1 MSNGWRRVLQ
11 AKQAFWPKRR
21 FFRQVTGFAAW
32 ETYQRAVRTMRGAH
46 TARVA
51 AAHRRWA
58 AFGNHTIRL
67 TRVSHIHSVVC
78 IVYEDRC
85 VITTTRASEVSQR
98 RRCCVRVGGGQGM
111 PGE

>member
-1 MSNGWRRVLQ
+1 MSNGWRRVILQ

-46 TARVA
+46 TAR
-51 AAHRRWA
+51 A

-85 VITTTRASEVSQR
+85 V
-98 RRCCVRVGGGQGM
+98 
-111 PGE
+111 

>member
-11 AKQAFWPKRR
+11 AKQVFWPKPR

-67 TRVSHIHSVVC
+67 TRVYSHIHSVVC

-98 RRCCVRVGGGQGM
+98 RRCCVHAM
-111 PGE
+111 ALNS